1 LSKRPR
7 RILIADDH
15 PAIREGVRHLLEG
28 NGGWQIVAQASNGH
42 EALQLARETRPDIAI
57 LDYTLPQMDGLELTR
72 AIRHAL
78 PRTEVLIYTMHEQEC
93 IVAEILRAGARGY
106 VLKSDP
112 GEHLIAAVEA
122 LARGRPW
129 FSAPIWEVVRESVV
143 QHADSMIANELTT
156 REREIVQLI
165 AEGMINKQVAHVLGI
180 SVKTVE
186 THRAAVMEKLRL
198 RTTAE
203 LVRYAVRNYMVKP

>member
-1 LSKRPR
+1 
-7 RILIADDH
+7 
-15 PAIREGVRHLLEG
+15 LLEI
-28 NGGWQIVAQASNGH
+28 NGGWQIVAEACCGH
-42 EALQLARETRPDIAI
+42 EALRLARETRPDIAI
-57 LDYTLPQMDGLELTR
+57 LDYSLPQMNGLELTR
-72 AIRHAL
+72 VIRHAV
-78 PRTEVLIYTMHEQEC
+78 PRTEVLIYTMHEQESV
-93 IVAEILRAGARGY
+93 VAEILRAGARGY

-122 LARGRPW
+122 LAQGKPW
-129 FSAPIWEVVRESVV
+129 FSAPVWEVVRESVV
-143 QHADSMIANELTT
+143 QNADSLIANELTT

-186 THRAAVMEKLRL
+186 THRAAVMEKLKL